1 MRRRGL
7 REDEALTNET
17 EQAPPAGEPP
27 VKVARPRDGV
37 ALMTITSTP
46 LGVLRLSVKRAM
58 RAALCE
64 LDADPA
70 VRCLVLTGCGKA
82 FSVGS
87 DIRDFQRDGGWLLE
101 AEFEENALNDHI
113 EGARYPVI
121 AACNGHTLGGG
132 AVLALA
138 CDLRIAAASA
148 SFGLPEV
155 KVGAFASGSGTQRLA
170 RLLGRGQALYLL
182 LTGRTMSADEAL
194 RRGIFEEVVPDDALF
209 ERALDL
215 AEEIAALPASAIA
228 PPSASSTPA
237 CATAGRPAWRSR
249 PGLRSRSAS
258 ARRRPQ
264 ARGRFLKSAR
274 RASMPRHPA
283 ASILSSR
290 ASIRANHTGPGSPWR
305 LGERRSTW

>member
-215 AEEIAALPASAIA
+215 AEEIAALPASAI
-228 PPSASSTPA
+228 T
-237 CATAGRPAWRSR
+237 ATKRCVNT
-249 PGLRSRSAS
+249 GLRDGWQAGLALE
-258 ARRRPQ
+258 ARL
-264 ARGRFLKSAR
+264 AVEVG
-274 RASMPRHPA
+274 
-283 ASILSSR
+283 
-290 ASIRANHTGPGSPWR
+290 
-305 LGERRSTW
+305 LGEEAAEGQRAFLEKRPPRFHAPAPGRKHLEQPG